1 MRHRKHSNQLG
12 VKKEHRDALL
22 ANLSTALIT
31 HGKIKTTLKKAKAL
45 RPFVEKVITLAKKG
59 SLHSRRMALS
69 RVRDTAA
76 VHDLFDEKVEQ
87 FRERNG
93 GYTRI
98 YKLGTRRGDAAEMAL
113 IELIDADDE
122 GYEKKSKPKS
132 KPKAKKSATPV
143 AEETEDT
150 EENEAAEDSDEPE
163 EAAVISE
170 ETETEAKEEGDAVEV
185 ASEEASESEET
196 AEADEDSEPE
206 ASAESEES
214 DDDTK
219 EKKGE

>member
-12 VKKEHRDALL
+12 VKKEHREALL

-59 SLHSRRMALS
+59 SLHNRRLAIS
-69 RVRDTAA
+69 RVRDTGA
-76 VHDLFDEKVEQ
+76 VHELFEDKVEQ
-87 FRERNG
+87 FRDRNG

-122 GYEKKSKPKS
+122 GYGKKSKPK
-132 KPKAKKSATPV
+132 PKAKKKAKAEVEEAPV
-143 AEETEDT
+143 AEEAPAAEETEVAT
-150 EENEAAEDSDEPE
+150 EEEPVAKEAPTAEATDETEEETKAVAAEDVEAAEEGE
-163 EAAVISE
+163 E
-170 ETETEAKEEGDAVEV
+170 
-185 ASEEASESEET
+185 
-196 AEADEDSEPE
+196 
-206 ASAESEES
+206 
-214 DDDTK
+214 
-219 EKKGE
+219 EKKG

>member
-12 VKKEHRDALL
+12 VKKEHREALL

-59 SLHSRRMALS
+59 SLHNRRLAIS
-69 RVRDTAA
+69 RVRDTGA
-76 VHDLFDEKVEQ
+76 VHELFEEKVEQ
-87 FRERNG
+87 FRDRNG

-122 GYEKKSKPKS
+122 GYGKKSKPKS
-132 KPKAKKSATPV
+132 KAKKKAKAAVEETAVAEGAAV
-143 AEETEDT
+143 AEETEVATD
-150 EENEAAEDSDEPE
+150 EEPAEEKESVVAEEAPAAEAADEVEQETKADVAED
-163 EAAVISE
+163 V
-170 ETETEAKEEGDAVEV
+170 
-185 ASEEASESEET
+185 EASKEGEE
-196 AEADEDSEPE
+196 
-206 ASAESEES
+206 
-214 DDDTK
+214 
-219 EKKGE
+219 EKKG

>member
-12 VKKEHRDALL
+12 VKKEHREALL

-59 SLHSRRMALS
+59 SLHNRRLAIS
-69 RVRDTAA
+69 RVRDTGA
-76 VHDLFDEKVEQ
+76 VHELFEEKVEQ
-87 FRERNG
+87 FRDRNG

-122 GYEKKSKPKS
+122 GYGKKSKPKS
-132 KPKAKKSATPV
+132 KAKKKAKAAVEETAVAEGAAV
-143 AEETEDT
+143 AEETEVATD
-150 EENEAAEDSDEPE
+150 EEPAEEKESAVAEEAPAAEAADEVEQETKADVAED
-163 EAAVISE
+163 V
-170 ETETEAKEEGDAVEV
+170 
-185 ASEEASESEET
+185 EASKEGEE
-196 AEADEDSEPE
+196 
-206 ASAESEES
+206 
-214 DDDTK
+214 
-219 EKKGE
+219 EKKG

>member
-12 VKKEHRDALL
+12 VKKEHREALL

-59 SLHSRRMALS
+59 SLHNRRLAIS
-69 RVRDTAA
+69 RVRDTGA
-76 VHDLFDEKVEQ
+76 VHELFEEKVEQ
-87 FRERNG
+87 FRDRNG

-122 GYEKKSKPKS
+122 GYGKKSKPKS
-132 KPKAKKSATPV
+132 KAKKKAKAAVEETAVAEEAAV
-143 AEETEDT
+143 AEETEVATD
-150 EENEAAEDSDEPE
+150 EEPAEE
-163 EAAVISE
+163 
-170 ETETEAKEEGDAVEV
+170 KESVV
-185 ASEEASESEET
+185 SEEAPAAEAADEVEEET
-196 AEADEDSEPE
+196 KADVAEDVE
-206 ASAESEES
+206 ASKEGEE
-214 DDDTK
+214 
-219 EKKGE
+219 EKKG

>member
-12 VKKEHRDALL
+12 VKKEHREALL

-59 SLHSRRMALS
+59 SLHNRRLAIS
-69 RVRDTAA
+69 RVRDTGA
-76 VHDLFDEKVEQ
+76 VHELFEEKVEQ

-122 GYEKKSKPKS
+122 GYAKKS
-132 KPKAKKSATPV
+132 KPKAKSKKSAKPAV
-143 AEETEDT
+143 AEETSVADEAAV
-150 EENEAAEDSDEPE
+150 EEEVPAAEEQAPAEEEVVEETKAEAAE
-163 EAAVISE
+163 
-170 ETETEAKEEGDAVEV
+170 
-185 ASEEASESEET
+185 
-196 AEADEDSEPE
+196 EPE
-206 ASAESEES
+206 ASGEDEA
-214 DDDTK
+214 
-219 EKKGE
+219 EKKG

>member
-12 VKKEHRDALL
+12 VKKEHREALL

-59 SLHSRRMALS
+59 NLHNRRLAIS
-69 RVRDTAA
+69 RVRDTGA
-76 VHDLFDEKVEQ
+76 VHELFEEKVEQ

-122 GYEKKSKPKS
+122 GYAKKSKPKT
-132 KPKAKKSATPV
+132 KAKSKKPAASEETPVVDAAAEEETSVVEAEDSAVTEDETPV
-143 AEETEDT
+143 AESVEEVVEETKT
-150 EENEAAEDSDEPE
+150 EESK
-163 EAAVISE
+163 V
-170 ETETEAKEEGDAVEV
+170 V
-185 ASEEASESEET
+185 
-196 AEADEDSEPE
+196 
-206 ASAESEES
+206 EES
-214 DDDTK
+214 DAADEVGE
-219 EKKGE
+219 EKKG

>member
-12 VKKEHRDALL
+12 VKKEHREALL

-59 SLHSRRMALS
+59 SLHNRRLAIS
-69 RVRDTAA
+69 RVRDTGA
-76 VHDLFDEKVEQ
+76 VHELFEEKVEQ
-87 FRERNG
+87 FRDRNG

-122 GYEKKSKPKS
+122 GYGKKSKPKS
-132 KPKAKKSATPV
+132 KAKKKAKAAVEETAVAEGAAV
-143 AEETEDT
+143 AEETEVATD
-150 EENEAAEDSDEPE
+150 EEPAEEKESVVAEEAPAAEAADEVE
-163 EAAVISE
+163 Q
-170 ETETEAKEEGDAVEV
+170 ETK
-185 ASEEASESEET
+185 
-196 AEADEDSEPE
+196 AE
-206 ASAESEES
+206 
-214 DDDTK
+214 
-219 EKKGE
+219 KGS